1 MTAKASA
8 SSAERL
14 DSAAASSTGV
24 VAWYA
29 QGFADRLG
37 DRLLLFDNT
46 GAAPMEL
53 LRLAQRLTSD
63 PAFEP
68 ALRER
73 VEELKPFRHPAFA
86 RVRGVSV
93 LAEPTPQL
101 ALVSEHIAGERLSQ
115 ILRAARA
122 AGFKPD
128 PGTALWLVR
137 QLMAALAALHEMGA
151 EVAHGALSPD
161 RIIVTPT
168 GDLVVTEYV
177 FAQALERMDATPG
190 ELWRDLGVAVRPA
203 SGRPDQR
210 GDIEQIGL
218 LALAVLLGRP
228 LGPDEYPKHVGRL
241 LDEACD
247 PQRWSLVPPLR
258 AWLTRA
264 LALKKRPFTTA
275 AEALDTLDALLP
287 RVSGMW
293 AARLLPQNLTSTTA
307 SRAEGAAPTARGLL
321 EPPASPAPAVP
332 AGEPQHA
339 PAHDPLKSG
348 AAYAAAPA
356 AALRPAA
363 PQREDPRTVTA
374 RQTWAEQIRG
384 DIFGAP
390 STRADSAL
398 PHVAERSD
406 VERRLW
412 VLCLTL
418 GAIAL
423 LEAAGLVILLAR
435 L

>member
-1 MTAKASA
+1 
-8 SSAERL
+8 
-14 DSAAASSTGV
+14 
-24 VAWYA
+24 
-29 QGFADRLG
+29 
-37 DRLLLFDNT
+37 
-46 GAAPMEL
+46 
-53 LRLAQRLTSD
+53 
-63 PAFEP
+63 
-68 ALRER
+68 
-73 VEELKPFRHPAFA
+73 
-86 RVRGVSV
+86 
-93 LAEPTPQL
+93 
-101 ALVSEHIAGERLSQ
+101 
-115 ILRAARA
+115 
-122 AGFKPD
+122 
-128 PGTALWLVR
+128 
-137 QLMAALAALHEMGA
+137 MAALTALHEMGA
-151 EVAHGALSPD
+151 QVAHGALSPD

-293 AARLLPQNLTSTTA
+293 AARLLPQNLTSSTP
-307 SRAEGAAPTARGLL
+307 SRAEGAAPGARALL
-321 EPPASPAPAVP
+321 EPPMSPAPAAS
-332 AGEPQHA
+332 AGQPHHGPGHDPWTSDAANA
-339 PAHDPLKSG
+339 PAPSPG
-348 AAYAAAPA
+348 
-356 AALRPAA
+356 LRPAA
-363 PQREDPRTVTA
+363 APHPEDLQTPTAAQRRSA
-374 RQTWAEQIRG
+374 SILG
-384 DIFGAP
+384 DRSGAP
-390 STRADSAL
+390 SSRAESAL
-398 PHVAERSD
+398 QHVAERSD